1 MIGVT
6 LGIFLL
12 GIILFAGDYYA
23 STQKIEDGLVRN
35 EYGEGDRTEEL
46 KVKNESGE
54 TAEVEVEVS
63 ERQYSESET
72 QKMFDRCIT
81 KMEKKILGENDSY
94 DRIETDMN
102 LVTELSGEEVDI
114 SWELDRYDVM
124 NVYGELKE
132 DQLVADGTMVN
143 LRATLTYRAN
153 QKAQAAYECSVMVYP
168 ENAEEG
174 SFTTKVLDAIR
185 KNDDVTKTENK
196 LPLPEEVNGK
206 TVKYFYQMDKR
217 GLVLLVMAV
226 LIGVLLLA
234 LEKQN
239 LETARKER
247 KQQMISDYPEI
258 INKLTLLL
266 GAGMIVRRAWKKMV
280 DDYEEQK
287 ERWGTRHAYEEMK
300 QTMYEMES
308 GISEAESYERFGR
321 RCNIQ
326 EYMKLGA
333 LLSQN
338 LRKGTK
344 GLSQILKIEAIQAFE
359 ERKARAKRLGEEA
372 GTKLLLPM
380 FLMLSVVLII
390 VIVPAFLSIQL

>member
-12 GIILFAGDYYA
+12 GIVLFAGDYYA
-23 STQKIEDGLVRN
+23 STQKIEGGLVRN
-35 EYGEGDRTEEL
+35 EYGDGDRTEEL

>member
-12 GIILFAGDYYA
+12 GIVLFAGDYYA

-132 DQLVADGTMVN
+132 GQLVTNGTMVN
-143 LRATLTYRAN
+143 LRATITYRAN

-185 KNDDVTKTENK
+185 KSDDVTKTENK

-266 GAGMIVRRAWKKMV
+266 GAGLIVRRAWKKMV

>member
-12 GIILFAGDYYA
+12 GIVLFAGDYYA
-23 STQKIEDGLVRN
+23 STQKIEGGLVRN
-35 EYGEGDRTEEL
+35 EYGDGDRTEEL

-206 TVKYFYQMDKR
+206 KVQYFYQMDSR
-217 GLVLLVMAV
+217 GLVILAMAV

>member
-12 GIILFAGDYYA
+12 GIVLFAGDYYA

-132 DQLVADGTMVN
+132 DQLVTNGTMVN

-206 TVKYFYQMDKR
+206 TVQYFYQMDKR

>member
-12 GIILFAGDYYA
+12 GIVLFAGDYYA
-23 STQKIEDGLVRN
+23 STQKIEGGLVRN
-35 EYGEGDRTEEL
+35 EYGDGDRTEEL

-206 TVKYFYQMDKR
+206 KVQYFYQMDSR
-217 GLVLLVMAV
+217 GLVILAMAV

-300 QTMYEMES
+300 QTMYEIES

>member
-12 GIILFAGDYYA
+12 GIVLFAGDYYA

-132 DQLVADGTMVN
+132 DQLVTNGTMVN

>member
-12 GIILFAGDYYA
+12 GIVLFAGDYYA
-23 STQKIEDGLVRN
+23 STQKIEGGLVRN
-35 EYGEGDRTEEL
+35 EYGDGDRTEEL

-206 TVKYFYQMDKR
+206 KVQYFYQMDSR
-217 GLVLLVMAV
+217 GLVILAMAV

-390 VIVPAFLSIQL
+390 VIVTACLSIQL

>member
-12 GIILFAGDYYA
+12 GIVLFAGDYYA

-132 DQLVADGTMVN
+132 DQLVTNGTMVN

-185 KNDDVTKTENK
+185 KSDDVTKTENK

-206 TVKYFYQMDKR
+206 KVQYFYQMDSR
-217 GLVLLVMAV
+217 GLVILAMAV

-380 FLMLSVVLII
+380 FLMLSVALII

>member
-12 GIILFAGDYYA
+12 GIVLFAGDYYA

-132 DQLVADGTMVN
+132 DQLVTNGTMVN

-333 LLSQN
+333 VLAQHRSK
-338 LRKGTK
+338 RTK

>member
-12 GIILFAGDYYA
+12 GIVLFAGDYYA

-132 DQLVADGTMVN
+132 DQLVTNGTMVN

-185 KNDDVTKTENK
+185 KSDDVTKTENK

-206 TVKYFYQMDKR
+206 KVQYFYQMDSR
-217 GLVLLVMAV
+217 GLVILAMAV

-266 GAGMIVRRAWKKMV
+266 GAGMIVRRAWKKIV

-287 ERWGTRHAYEEMK
+287 ERWGIRHAYEEMK

-308 GISEAESYERFGR
+308 GISESESYERFGR

>member
-12 GIILFAGDYYA
+12 GIVLFAGDYYA

-234 LEKQN
+234 LEKQS

>member
-12 GIILFAGDYYA
+12 GIVLFAGDYYA

-132 DQLVADGTMVN
+132 DQLVTNGTMVN

-287 ERWGTRHAYEEMK
+287 ERWGIRHAYEEMK